1 MITKV
6 NESLENAF
14 WEYVSHEERI
24 NLFIIGDVENYGF
37 ETDFQDVW
45 FQMNDD
51 KIVAV
56 MLRYYKSLI
65 IYSYENDY
73 NIDEMI
79 DHINSLDIKEISGK
93 KIVIDR
99 LLTKYKDFK
108 KSKETQFCSLKTLK
122 EIDVL
127 NLKDNKIEK
136 AEMSDLKDLNDFIC
150 SVEDMYTEDY
160 IETKTKQLKEKNTRI
175 YFIKQDDKIVS
186 TTSTGIETSFLA
198 MVCGTCTDVN
208 YRNQGLATLMTY
220 TLSKEL
226 VNEGKIPCLFY
237 SSEVAGRIYKKIGYE
252 IDANWSM
259 LLK

>member
-136 AEMSDLKDLNDFIC
+136 AEISDLKELNDFIC

-175 YFIKQDDKIVS
+175 YFINKMIK
-186 TTSTGIETSFLA
+186 
-198 MVCGTCTDVN
+198 
-208 YRNQGLATLMTY
+208 
-220 TLSKEL
+220 
-226 VNEGKIPCLFY
+226 
-237 SSEVAGRIYKKIGYE
+237 
-252 IDANWSM
+252 
-259 LLK
+259 

>member
-1 MITKV
+1 MIAKV

-136 AEMSDLKDLNDFIC
+136 AEISDLKELNDFIC

>member
-37 ETDFQDVW
+37 ETDFQNVW
-45 FQMNDD
+45 FQMDNE

-65 IYSYENDY
+65 IYSYENDF
-73 NIDEMI
+73 NVDEII
-79 DHINSLDIKEISGK
+79 DHINSLDIKEICGK
-93 KIVIDR
+93 KLVIDK

-108 KSKETQFCSLKTLK
+108 KCKETYFCSLKNLN
-122 EIDVL
+122 EIDIL

-136 AEMSDLKDLNDFIC
+136 ADVSDLEQLNEFLCNI
-150 SVEDMYTEDY
+150 EDMYAEDY
-160 IETKTKQLKEKNTRI
+160 IESKTKQLKEKNARI
-175 YFIKQDDKIVS
+175 YFIKQDNKIVS

-198 MVCGTCTDVN
+198 MVCGTCTDAD

-252 IDANWSM
+252 IDDNWSM

>member
-1 MITKV
+1 MITKI

-45 FQMNDD
+45 VQINDN
-51 KIVAV
+51 KIVSV
-56 MLRYYKSLI
+56 ILRYYKSLI
-65 IYSYENDY
+65 IYSYKNDY

-79 DHINSLDIKEISGK
+79 NHINNLDIKEISGK

-108 KSKETQFCSLKTLK
+108 KNKETQFCSLRILK
-122 EIDVL
+122 DVDTL

-136 AEMSDLKDLNDFIC
+136 AEIRDLNELNNFIC
-150 SVEDMYTEDY
+150 NIEDMYTEEY
-160 IETKTKQLKEKNTRI
+160 IESNTKQLKEKNIRI

-186 TTSTGIETSFLA
+186 TICTCIETSFLA
-198 MVCGTCTDVN
+198 MVCKTYTDIN

-237 SSEVAGRIYKKIGYE
+237 SSEVAGKIYKKIGYE
-252 IDANWSM
+252 IDDNWSI